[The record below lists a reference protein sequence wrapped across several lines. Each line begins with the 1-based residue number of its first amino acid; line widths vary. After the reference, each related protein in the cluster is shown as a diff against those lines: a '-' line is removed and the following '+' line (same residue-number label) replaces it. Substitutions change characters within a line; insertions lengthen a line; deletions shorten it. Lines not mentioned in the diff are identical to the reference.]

1 MLTHLRLTCRGFVK
15 HPGFTIIAVIILAL
29 GIGASTAV
37 FSVVHALL
45 LSPLR
50 YGEAERL
57 VQIRS
62 VHPQQGFSPL
72 APATVIDVGTQAR
85 SFDSLASQT
94 YYYVN
99 LTGSGTPALVT
110 AVQATADYFK
120 VFGVAPLLGRTWN
133 PDECKPGAAP
143 VVVLGQQLWETQ
155 YGGRRDLIGQT
166 IVMDDTPTTVI
177 GVMPKSF
184 NDPWGNGALWAPMP
198 LSAET
203 MKNRSQRYWSTFARL
218 ALGVDARQASAE
230 LAALASLLEQ
240 QFPDNYRAW
249 SLQADDLHGLVVGDY
264 RQALL
269 VILGAV
275 GCVMLIT
282 CANIAG
288 LCLVRAAARR
298 KELAIR
304 VALGATRGQLTA
316 QLMVE
321 SLLLAVLGGLAGI
334 LLANW
339 GLAALLASIDG
350 WLPRSDEIAL
360 STPVLL
366 VSLTLTL
373 LTGLAFGLAPALT
386 STRVDAQDALKD
398 AHSASGAAAQRLR
411 SGLVVGEIALALVLL
426 VGAGLLGR
434 NLYRILNRDAGIEA
448 SRVLSL
454 TLTPSEKRYDTPE
467 KRGEYYRRALAEV
480 AAVPGVESAAFT
492 QTSPFRWGI
501 PISLSPVPRTGEQP
515 FAGNLP
521 QVFYDSVSRDYFKTM
536 GTTLRAGRWFNDSD
550 VPTAKPVVVIS
561 DSTARRFFGG
571 ENPIG
576 RELTPNPSGA
586 TRFEIVGVVAD
597 IARTGLANET
607 PLQVYRPLSQRPTA
621 FATLMVRT
629 SLPPASLA
637 KAVQAA
643 LWRVDPDIPFSD
655 ILPMDRVVSRTIT
668 QPRLYL
674 TLFGVFAGLALTLA
688 GVGLY
693 GLIAYSV
700 AQRTREF
707 GIRTALGASAADV
720 LRLVLREGGAL
731 IGTGLAIGLVG
742 ALGAARLIQ
751 QLLFANSAYDPW
763 VFAGVVALLGA
774 VALAAC
780 LIPARR
786 ASRVDPLVAL
796 RTE

>member
-15 HPGFTIIAVIILAL
+15 HPGFAVVAIVILAL

-50 YGEAERL
+50 YGEAQRL
-57 VQIRS
+57 VQVRS
-62 VHPQQGFSPL
+62 VHPQQGFSAL
-72 APATVIDVGTQAR
+72 APATALDVGTQAR
-85 SFDSLASQT
+85 LFDALASQT

-120 VFGVAPLLGRTWN
+120 VFSVAPLLGRTWN
-133 PDECKPGAAP
+133 SDECRPGAAP

-155 YGGRRDLIGQT
+155 YGGRRDLVGQT

-184 NDPWGNGALWAPMP
+184 IDPWGNAALWMPMP
-198 LSAET
+198 LSADT
-203 MKNRSQRYWSTFARL
+203 LKNRSQRYWSTFARL
-218 ALGVDARQASAE
+218 TPGTDAAQASAE
-230 LAALASLLEQ
+230 LAALARGLEE
-240 QFPDNYRAW
+240 QFPDNYRQW

-269 VILGAV
+269 IILGAV

-304 VALGATRGQLTA
+304 IALGATRGQLTA
-316 QLMVE
+316 QLMTE
-321 SLLLAVLGGLAGI
+321 SLLLALLGGLAGI

-360 STPVLL
+360 NTPVLL
-366 VSLTLTL
+366 VSLALTVV
-373 LTGLAFGLAPALT
+373 TGLLFGLAPALT
-386 STRVDAQDALKD
+386 ATRVDAQDALKD
-398 AHSASGAAAQRLR
+398 AHSATGAAAQRLR
-411 SGLVVGEIALALVLL
+411 TSLVIAEIALALVLL

-434 NLYRILNRDAGIEA
+434 NLYGILNRDAGIEA

-454 TLTPSEKRYDTPE
+454 TLTPSEKRYDTAE

-501 PISLSPVPRTGEQP
+501 PISLSPVPRAGEQP
-515 FAGNLP
+515 SAGNLP

-536 GTTLRAGRWFNDSD
+536 GTALRAGRWFNDSD
-550 VPTAKPVVVIS
+550 VPTAKPVIVIS
-561 DSTARRFFGG
+561 ESTARRFFGD
-571 ENPIG
+571 EDPIG
-576 RELTPNPSGA
+576 RELTPNPSGP

-607 PLQVYRPLSQRPTA
+607 PLQVYRAMSQRPTA

-629 SLPPASLA
+629 TLSPASLA

-693 GLIAYSV
+693 GLIAYGV

-707 GIRTALGASAADV
+707 GIRTALGASAGDV
-720 LRLVLREGGAL
+720 LSLVLREGGRL
-731 IGTGLAIGLVG
+731 IGVGLALGLVG
-742 ALGAARLIQ
+742 ALGAARLMQ

-763 VFAGVVALLGA
+763 VFAGVITLLGT

-780 LIPARR
+780 LLPARR
-786 ASRVDPLVAL
+786 AARVDPLVAL

>member
-1 MLTHLRLTCRGFVK
+1 MFTHLRLTCRGFVK
-15 HPGFTIIAVIILAL
+15 HPGFAVVAITILAL
-29 GIGASTAV
+29 GIGVSTAV

-45 LSPLR
+45 ISPLR
-50 YGEAERL
+50 YGEAQRL
-57 VQIRS
+57 VQVRS
-62 VHPQQGFSPL
+62 VHPQQGFSAL
-72 APATVIDVGTQAR
+72 APATALDVAAQTR
-85 SFDSLASQT
+85 SLDALASQT

-110 AVQATADYFK
+110 GVQATADYFK
-120 VFGVAPLLGRTWN
+120 VFGVAPLLGRTWS
-133 PDECKPGAAP
+133 PEECRPGAAP
-143 VVVLGQQLWETQ
+143 VVVLGQQLWENQ

-166 IVMDDTPTTVI
+166 IIMDDTPTTVI

-184 NDPWGNGALWAPMP
+184 NDPWGNGALWMPMP
-198 LSAET
+198 LNGDT
-203 MKNRSQRYWSTFARL
+203 LTNRSQRYWSTFARL
-218 ALGVDARQASAE
+218 APGASVAHATAE
-230 LAALASLLEQ
+230 LTTIGLSLEQ
-240 QFPDNYRAW
+240 QFPDNYRDW
-249 SLQADDLHGLVVGDY
+249 SLQADDLHRLVVGDY
-264 RQALL
+264 RQALF

-304 VALGATRGQLTA
+304 VALGATRRQLTA
-316 QLMVE
+316 QLLVE
-321 SLLLAVLGGLAGI
+321 SLFLALLGGLAGI

-350 WLPRSDEIAL
+350 WLPRGDEIAL
-360 STPVLL
+360 STPVLAAAL
-366 VSLTLTL
+366 ALTVF
-373 LTGLAFGLAPALT
+373 TGLAFGLAPALT
-386 STRVDAQDALKD
+386 ATRVDAQDALKD
-398 AHSASGAAAQRLR
+398 SHSATGAAAQRLR
-411 SGLVVGEIALALVLL
+411 SGLVVAEIALALVLL

-434 NLYRILNRDAGIEA
+434 NLYRIVTRDAGIEA

-480 AAVPGVESAAFT
+480 AAVPGVESVAFT

-501 PISLSPVPRTGEQP
+501 PISLSPIPVAGALPS
-515 FAGNLP
+515 AGNLP

-536 GTTLRAGRWFNDSD
+536 GTPLRAGRWFNDSD
-550 VPTAKPVVVIS
+550 APTAKPVVVIS
-561 DSTARRFFGG
+561 ESTARRFFGD

-576 RELTPNPSGA
+576 RELTPNPSGP

-597 IARTGLANET
+597 IARTGLASET
-607 PLQVYRPLSQRPTA
+607 PLQVYRSMSQRPTA

-629 SLPPASLA
+629 TLSPASLA
-637 KAVQAA
+637 KAIQAA

-655 ILPMDRVVSRTIT
+655 ILPMDRVVSRTVT

-707 GIRTALGASAADV
+707 GIRSALGASATDV

-731 IGTGLAIGLVG
+731 IGLGLVLGLLG
-742 ALGAARLIQ
+742 AFGAARLIQ
-751 QLLFANSAYDPW
+751 QLLFAHSAYDPF
-763 VFAGVVALLGA
+763 VFGGVLVLLGG
-774 VALAAC
+774 VAFAAC
-780 LIPARR
+780 VIPARR

-796 RTE
+796 RSE